1 LPEIVDLSSI
11 MISDQSLSEP
21 GPESINETSA
31 SSGSDNDT
39 SGQGHTRF
47 SAEYRNQ
54 LVSAL
59 KRRLKRQDEPSATD
73 DSQIDDSFND
83 QYAGQNYGNNY
94 GQQRTPSYSNN
105 QENMN
110 ISNNRQHS
118 ATEIRNSPQKQQ
130 QQQEPQYP
138 VLDPFQGRM
147 MSMDE
152 DANVVNART
161 TRIAQAESAIRQDMF
176 KECTFKP
183 QITKLP
189 KSYGADGN
197 AKDSTPF
204 YQRVMRWQKDKD
216 MEAKRRVEM
225 HRENDV
231 TDCTFKPQ
239 INKTSEKVARSGVS
253 KTGLSITGMPI
264 GSEGGA
270 PAGGNIVNP
279 NRKKATAEESAN
291 ERLFRS
297 GELSEQAKRQALEET
312 IQMQQE
318 KERLDTEYHI
328 YTTNNAKYHH
338 ITPRVYNGLLDNNP
352 QDEFNNPTRSR
363 SSTPAKDPSCT
374 FTPKVKGVSNRMASA
389 KLYLSANVVDRLTR
403 PLTAEKPKSGHGKGP
418 HGHVPQQAFDDDY
431 VMRNTMANRSTNNS
445 VVSGGG
451 HSGAGGVMDVA
462 SFMNSLGGNNLPYN
476 TPGARSTNR
485 PQSAPRE
492 RNFDRDNYSLN
503 SSPSA
508 SIVSTQSQA
517 EKQAKTQRFKEFLT
531 RQTQSVKRKEHKVLD
546 VSDSSLNILCYLVI
560 CIDQY
565 FIACLICYFV
575 LYCFLLF

>member
-1 LPEIVDLSSI
+1 
-11 MISDQSLSEP
+11 MISDPSSEP
-21 GPESINETSA
+21 GPESFNETSA

-73 DSQIDDSFND
+73 DSQIDDSFNND
-83 QYAGQNYGNNY
+83 QYPDQNYDGGY
-94 GQQRTPSYSNN
+94 GQPQRTSNFSQN
-105 QENMN
+105 QENMIN
-110 ISNNRQHS
+110 NNRQHS
-118 ATEIRNSPQKQQ
+118 ATEMRNSPQKQQ
-130 QQQEPQYP
+130 QQQQPDSPQYP
-138 VLDPFQGRM
+138 ILDPFAGRM

-189 KSYGADGN
+189 RSYGADGN
-197 AKDSTPF
+197 AKESTPF
-204 YQRVMRWQKDKD
+204 YQRVMRWQKDKE

-239 INKTSEKVARSGVS
+239 INKTSEKVARNGVS

-270 PAGGNIVNP
+270 TAAGAGAAGGTIVNP
-279 NRKKATAEESAN
+279 NKKKSQEESAN

-297 GELSEQAKRQALEET
+297 GEMSEQAKRQALEET
-312 IQMQQE
+312 VNVQME
-318 KERLDTEYHI
+318 KERMDTEYHI

-338 ITPRVYNGLLDNNP
+338 ITPRVYNGLLENNP
-352 QDEFNNPTRSR
+352 QDESVNPKSR
-363 SSTPAKDPSCT
+363 SATPSKDPSCS
-374 FTPKVKGVSNRMASA
+374 FTPKVKGVSSSMSSA
-389 KLYLSANVVDRLTR
+389 KLYLSSNVVERLTR
-403 PLTAEKPKSGHGKGP
+403 PMTAEKQPQKGKNTRTG
-418 HGHVPQQAFDDDY
+418 QTMQTFDDDY
-431 VMRNTMANRSTNNS
+431 VMRNTMRNKSGNNS
-445 VVSGGG
+445 VASGGG
-451 HSGAGGVMDVA
+451 SGVMDVA

-476 TPGARSTNR
+476 TPGNKPNR

-508 SIVSTQSQA
+508 SVISSQSQA
-517 EKQAKTQRFKEFLT
+517 EKQAKTQSFKEFLT
-531 RQTQSVKRKEHKVLD
+531 RQTQSVKRKEHRVQD
-546 VSDSSLNILCYLVI
+546 VSGVCS
-560 CIDQY
+560 
-565 FIACLICYFV
+565 
-575 LYCFLLF
+575 